1 MPLLLKNEEM
11 WGILSME
18 QNVKDIE
25 VAFRELGEGK
35 AAITPRARIYIPS
48 GEKDVD
54 YWFNNIGG
62 VVPGFKAMAL
72 RIDSSLSRDI
82 VVQDIRRNEYPGDF
96 VGLVLLF
103 STETCELLAIMD
115 DHYLSV
121 IRVGATSGVGAKY
134 MAREDAKVVGIFG
147 SGEQARTQLMA
158 MRAVR
163 NISLAKVY
171 SPNKDHREKYAS
183 EMSTM
188 IEIEVRPVATPKEVV
203 EGSDIVI
210 EGTNA
215 SQPVFEGRWLAE
227 GTHVASIVGGDWH
240 MRRSVLDDE
249 TIRRSN
255 LIVVNSRQ
263 QVFLDKQPDLYD
275 RLQHQM
281 IQEAQIHELGEMLVG
296 KAPARKD
303 SRQITLHKN
312 NCGMGIQFAVTAMRI
327 YESAKKK
334 GIGREIPR
342 EWFVTPRGEG
352 IYSP

>member
-18 QNVKDIE
+18 QNIKDME
-25 VAFRELGEGK
+25 VAYKEFGEGK

-48 GEKDVD
+48 GQKDVD

-62 VVPGFKAMAL
+62 AVPGFKAMAL

-82 VVQDIRRNEYPGDF
+82 VVQDVRRNEYPGDF

-121 IRVGATSGVGAKY
+121 IRVGATSGVGAKCL
-134 MAREDAKVVGIFG
+134 AREDARVVGIFG

-163 NISLAKVY
+163 NVSLTKVY
-171 SPNKDHREKYAS
+171 SPNKDHREKYAG
-183 EMSTM
+183 EMSKM
-188 IEIEVRPVATPKEVV
+188 LEIEVKPVATPKEVV
-203 EGSDIVI
+203 ESSDIVI
-210 EGTNA
+210 EATNA
-215 SQPVFEGRWLAE
+215 SQPVLDGHWLKE
-227 GTHVASIVGGDWH
+227 GTHIASIVGGDWH
-240 MRRSVLDDE
+240 MRRGLLDDE
-249 TIRRSN
+249 TIKRSD
-255 LIVVNSRQ
+255 LIYVNSRQ
-263 QVFLDKQPDLYD
+263 QVFLDKQVDLYD
-275 RLQHQM
+275 RLQRKM
-281 IQEAQIHELGEMLVG
+281 IQESQIHELGELLVE
-296 KAPARKD
+296 KAPGRTD
-303 SRQITLHKN
+303 PRQITLHKN

-327 YESAKKK
+327 YELAKQK

-342 EWFVTPRGEG
+342 EWFITARGEG

>member
-11 WGILSME
+11 WGILPME
-18 QNVKDIE
+18 QNINDIE

-35 AAITPRARIYIPS
+35 AAITPRARLYIPS
-48 GEKDVD
+48 GKQDVD

-82 VVQDIRRNEYPGDF
+82 VVQDVRRNEYPGDF

-121 IRVGATSGVGAKY
+121 VRVGATSGVGAKY
-134 MAREDAKVVGIFG
+134 MARDDAKTVGIFG

-171 SPNKDHREKYAS
+171 SPNSEHREKYAK
-183 EMSTM
+183 EMSRM
-188 IEIEVRPVATPKEVV
+188 IEIEVRPVASPREAV
-203 EGSDIVI
+203 EGADIVV

-215 SQPVFEGRWLAE
+215 SQPVFDGRWLAE
-227 GTHVASIVGGDWH
+227 GTHVVSIVGGDWH

-249 TIRRSN
+249 TIKRSE

-263 QVFLDKQPDLYD
+263 QVFLDKQPDLYN
-275 RLQHQM
+275 RLETEV
-281 IQEAQIHELGEMLVG
+281 IQESQIHELGELLVS
-296 KAPARKD
+296 KAPKRSS

-312 NCGMGIQFAVTAMRI
+312 NTGMGIQFAVTAMRI
-327 YESAKKK
+327 YELAKQR

-342 EWFVTPRGEG
+342 EWFITARGEG